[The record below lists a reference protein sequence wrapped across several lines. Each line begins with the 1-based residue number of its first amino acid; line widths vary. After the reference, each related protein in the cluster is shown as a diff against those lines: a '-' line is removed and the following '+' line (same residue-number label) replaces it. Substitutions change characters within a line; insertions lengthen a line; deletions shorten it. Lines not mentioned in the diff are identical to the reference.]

1 MKKNLTTLLIIIGC
15 TLVSF
20 TAKAQLSA
28 AYYDGSPS
36 SKIGIGYQFN
46 ENIWTELRLYNGFRL
61 TNTPVEAVVNFSL
74 KKDEFYQLYLGVG
87 GIVNDLN
94 GIVAPLGM
102 YIYPFQ
108 KLDNFSFMIE
118 LQPVYSFSESDA
130 LLFAS
135 WGIRYQFKK
144 KS

>member
-1 MKKNLTTLLIIIGC
+1 MKNYLTTLIIIGFAM
-15 TLVSF
+15 LSS
-20 TAKAQLSA
+20 TANAQLSA

-46 ENIWTELRLYNGFRL
+46 EKIWTELRMYNGFSIS
-61 TNTPVEAVVNFSL
+61 NTPLEAVVNFSL

-108 KLDNFSFMIE
+108 KLNNFSFMIE
-118 LQPVYSFSESDA
+118 LQPVYSFNATEA
-130 LLFAS
+130 FLFAS

-144 KS
+144 KN